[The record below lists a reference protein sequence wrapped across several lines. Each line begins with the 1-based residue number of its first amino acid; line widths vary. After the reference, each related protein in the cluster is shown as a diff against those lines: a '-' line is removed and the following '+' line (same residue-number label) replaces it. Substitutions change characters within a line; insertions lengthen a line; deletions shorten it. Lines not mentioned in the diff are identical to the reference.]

1 MDGEDAATKDLVLLD
16 LYCSGS
22 LSEDLREF
30 VEARLR
36 SDAAFERLYGEYLIN
51 WADLLDMLAPVTSVP
66 DGSEERLMQRLMAE
80 LQE

>member
-1 MDGEDAATKDLVLLD
+1 MDGEESATKDLVLLD

-22 LSEDLREF
+22 LSRELREF

-36 SDAAFERLYGEYLIN
+36 NDVAFERLYGEYLTD
-51 WADLLDMLAPVTSVP
+51 WADLLDMLAPAASVP
-66 DGSEERLMQRLMAE
+66 DGSEERLMQRLRAE